1 VELLIMNVPM
11 TKKGYEALQAELT
24 RLRREERPKVIQA
37 ITEARE
43 HGDLKENAE
52 YKAAKEHQQFIDTRM
67 AELEHKLGSAQ
78 VVEISTGVSETVV
91 FGVTVSLLNMESQE
105 GKRYT
110 LVGEDEADIKNG
122 SISVQS
128 PIGRALIGHRVGDI
142 VEVHRP
148 AGMIEYEIQSI
159 CFKESF

>member
-1 VELLIMNVPM
+1 MKIPM
-11 TKKGYEALQAELT
+11 TKKGYEALQTELS
-24 RLRREERPKVIQA
+24 RLKREDRPKNIQA

-52 YKAAKEHQQFIDTRM
+52 YKAAKEQQQFINNRM
-67 AELEHKLGSAQ
+67 TEVEHRLANAQ
-78 VVEISTGVSETVV
+78 VVEITVGETETVL
-91 FGVTVSLLNMESQE
+91 FGVTVSMLNMETQE
-105 GKRYT
+105 VKQYT
-110 LVGEDEADIKNG
+110 LLGEDEADLKNG

-148 AGMIEYEIQSI
+148 AGMIEYEIQAI
-159 CFKESF
+159 RFEEPV

>member
-1 VELLIMNVPM
+1 MNIPM
-11 TKKGYEALQAELT
+11 TKKGYDALQAELT
-24 RLRREERPKVIQA
+24 RLRRDERPKNIQA

-52 YKAAKEHQQFIDTRM
+52 YKAAKEQQQFIDTRM
-67 AELEHKLGSAQ
+67 TELEYKLANAQ
-78 VVEISTGVSETVV
+78 IVEPSRGATTTVV

-105 GKRYT
+105 HKRYT
-110 LVGEDEADIKNG
+110 LVGQDEADLKNG

-128 PIGRALIGHRVGDI
+128 PIGRALIGHEVGDI

-159 CFKESF
+159 TFEEQD

>member
-1 VELLIMNVPM
+1 MKFPI
-11 TKKGYEALQAELT
+11 TKKGYDALQAELT
-24 RLRREERPKVIQA
+24 RLRREERPKNIQA

-52 YKAAKEHQQFIDTRM
+52 YKAAKEQQQFIDTRLS
-67 AELEHKLGSAQ
+67 ELEHKLGNAQ
-78 VVEISTGVSETVV
+78 VVEISRGLSDTVV
-91 FGVTVSLLNMESQE
+91 FGVTVSLLSTETQE
-105 GKRYT
+105 EKRYT
-110 LVGEDEADIKNG
+110 LVGQDEADIKNG

-148 AGMIEYEIQSI
+148 AGVIEYEIQSI
-159 CFKESF
+159 NFEEPV

>member
-1 VELLIMNVPM
+1 MTPAGKKALDKELEGL
-11 TKKGYEALQAELT
+11 TKKD
-24 RLRREERPKVIQA
+24 RPEVISD
-37 ITEARE
+37 IEEARA

-67 AELEHKLGSAQ
+67 AELEHKLGNAQ
-78 VVEISTGVSETVV
+78 VVEISTGECEIVV
-91 FGVTVSLLNMESQE
+91 FGVTVSLINMESQE

-110 LVGEDEADIKNG
+110 LVGQDEADIKNG

-128 PIGRALIGHRVGDI
+128 PIGRGLIGHRVGDI

-148 AGMIEYEIQSI
+148 AGVIEYEIQSI
-159 CFKESF
+159 CFEELL

>member
-1 VELLIMNVPM
+1 MNVPM

-24 RLRREERPKVIQA
+24 RLRREERPKIIQA

-67 AELEHKLGSAQ
+67 AELEYKLGSAQ
-78 VVEISTGVSETVV
+78 VVEISTGESEIVV

-148 AGMIEYEIQSI
+148 AGVIEYEIQSI

>member
-1 VELLIMNVPM
+1 MNVPM

-24 RLRREERPKVIQA
+24 RLRREERPKIIQA

-67 AELEHKLGSAQ
+67 AELEYKLGSAQ
-78 VVEISTGVSETVV
+78 VVEISTGESEIVV

>member
-1 VELLIMNVPM
+1 MKVPM

-67 AELEHKLGSAQ
+67 AELEHKLGNAQ
-78 VVEISTGVSETVV
+78 VVEISSGACETVV
-91 FGVTVSLLNMESQE
+91 FGVTVSLINMESQE

-110 LVGEDEADIKNG
+110 LVGQDEADIKNG

-148 AGMIEYEIQSI
+148 AGVIEYEIQSI
-159 CFKESF
+159 CFEEPL

>member
-1 VELLIMNVPM
+1 MKVPM

-52 YKAAKEHQQFIDTRM
+52 YKAAKEHQQFIDIRM

-78 VVEISTGVSETVV
+78 VVEISTGECETVV

-105 GKRYT
+105 ERRYT
-110 LVGEDEADIKNG
+110 LVGTDEADIKNG

-159 CFKESF
+159 CFKESS

>member
-1 VELLIMNVPM
+1 MNIPM

-67 AELEHKLGSAQ
+67 AELEYKLGSAQ
-78 VVEISTGVSETVV
+78 VVEITSGDSETVV
-91 FGVTVSLLNMESQE
+91 FGVTVTLLNMETE
-105 GKRYT
+105 EEKRYT
-110 LVGEDEADIKNG
+110 LVGQEEADLKNG

-148 AGMIEYEIQSI
+148 AGAIEYEIQSI
-159 CFKESF
+159 CFEEPE

>member
-1 VELLIMNVPM
+1 MTVPM

-67 AELEHKLGSAQ
+67 AELEYKLGSAQ
-78 VVEISTGVSETVV
+78 VVEISTGESETVV

-159 CFKESF
+159 CFKESS

>member
-1 VELLIMNVPM
+1 MNIPM

-67 AELEHKLGSAQ
+67 AELEYKLGSAQ
-78 VVEISTGVSETVV
+78 VVEITSGDSETVV
-91 FGVTVSLLNMESQE
+91 FGVTVTLLNMETE
-105 GKRYT
+105 EEKRYT
-110 LVGEDEADIKNG
+110 LVGQEEADLKNG

-148 AGMIEYEIQSI
+148 AGVIEYEIQSI
-159 CFKESF
+159 CFEEPE

>member
-1 VELLIMNVPM
+1 MKVPM
-11 TKKGYEALQAELT
+11 KKKGYEALQAELT

-78 VVEISTGVSETVV
+78 VVEIARGESKTVV
-91 FGVTVSLLNMESQE
+91 FGVTVAVLNMETQE
-105 GKRYT
+105 EKRYT
-110 LVGEDEADIKNG
+110 LVGQDEADLKKG

-159 CFKESF
+159 CFEEQP

>member
-1 VELLIMNVPM
+1 MKFPM

-78 VVEISTGVSETVV
+78 VVEISSGECETVV

-159 CFKESF
+159 CFKESS

>member
-1 VELLIMNVPM
+1 MKVPM

-67 AELEHKLGSAQ
+67 AELEHKLGNAQ
-78 VVEISTGVSETVV
+78 VVAISSGECETVV
-91 FGVTVSLLNMESQE
+91 FGVTVSLINMESQE

-110 LVGEDEADIKNG
+110 LVGQDEADIKNG

-128 PIGRALIGHRVGDI
+128 PIGRGLIGHRVGDI

-148 AGMIEYEIQSI
+148 AGVIEYEIQSI
-159 CFKESF
+159 CFEEPL

>member
-1 VELLIMNVPM
+1 M

-67 AELEHKLGSAQ
+67 AELEYKLGSAQ
-78 VVEISTGVSETVV
+78 VVEISTGESETVV

-128 PIGRALIGHRVGDI
+128 PIGRALIGHRVGNI

-159 CFKESF
+159 CFKESS